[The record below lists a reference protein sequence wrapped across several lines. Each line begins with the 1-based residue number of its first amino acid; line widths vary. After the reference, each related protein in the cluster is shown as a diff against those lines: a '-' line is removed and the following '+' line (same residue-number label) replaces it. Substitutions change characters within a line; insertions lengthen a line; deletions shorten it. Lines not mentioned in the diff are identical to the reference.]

1 MIRIILIFILIAMLL
16 RLLIMVGRH
25 TEKEKPFSWKGF
37 RDFRKIK
44 GVPKE
49 LGEFIDFEETDKKKK

>member
-16 RLLIMVGRH
+16 RILIIAGRH
-25 TEKEKPFSWKGF
+25 SEDEKPFSWKGF

-49 LGEFIDFEETDKKKK
+49 LGEYIDFEETKKKKK